1 MIVETCPNCG
11 ELLIDIM
18 LASNPPIPRK
28 ECFSCGW
35 SWTGEPE
42 QIEYKPFK
50 EAKRMTQGDK
60 LRSSSDRELADFL
73 ALAIG
78 GAVIAATKDQI
89 MDNEKIKKYL
99 DGLSDHYFNQLQ
111 RPCPDKEDKKN
122 D

>member
-1 MIVETCPNCG
+1 
-11 ELLIDIM
+11 
-18 LASNPPIPRK
+18 
-28 ECFSCGW
+28 
-35 SWTGEPE
+35 
-42 QIEYKPFK
+42 
-50 EAKRMTQGDK
+50 MTQGDK

-111 RPCPDKEDKKN
+111 RPYPGKEDKKS